1 MTGLPNTGA
10 PTKELLHLVIVL
22 LGTGLILYRVRF
34 DAGRSVPPAKNGLIE
49 HWPPRADA
57 AH

>member
-22 LGTGLILYRVRF
+22 LGTGLILYRV
-34 DAGRSVPPAKNGLIE
+34 GRSRRRRG
-49 HWPPRADA
+49 
-57 AH
+57 